1 MILGRLLLA
10 MCGAEAQRTVR
21 SHRCPGPD
29 WQLLLDPGTH
39 CYKKLPHGYPRS
51 VIELKLGVLK
61 LAVYR
66 GWAFEI
72 PKKVSRTRSTCKTSS
87 ADKWSRKRTRCWFDG
102 RSQRDLDW
110 CQERWNKYKT
120 DQVKGVRQRSFPIVA
135 RDTLA
140 KSSSRLKY
148 NRMSAQTRRL
158 ISRPKNE
165 SGSEIDCQLTGN
177 PDRPFP
183 GSLFWKIF
191 SLKFI
196 WLDFILIRWKN
207 FGKYVFV
214 KRNAEWYFF
223 KDNFETKLRRGVICQ
238 GIPTQVKRKF
248 ITMDKV
254 KK

>member
-196 WLDFILIRWKN
+196 WLDLTWFHSYPLKELWKICLCKTKRWMVLLQRQLWNKAQEGCN
-207 FGKYVFV
+207 LSRYS
-214 KRNAEWYFF
+214 YSS
-223 KDNFETKLRRGVICQ
+223 
-238 GIPTQVKRKF
+238 
-248 ITMDKV
+248 
-254 KK
+254 KKEIYNNG